1 MNLTN
6 DKQYRVRARTT
17 DLAANGP
24 TIQSVIFTYDIE
36 KPTSTITNLVSG
48 YVGSLTIVAGTA
60 TDDPSGALQY
70 ESKLGTSTIGVAIYS
85 VTDGQWWDSDLVDF
99 QSAVPIYY
107 EVANATGTNPN
118 TWTYTFPGPL
128 AGSFVDGRSYRFV
141 PRAVDLAGNA
151 EFASNV
157 APAGVGVTVTLD
169 ENPPTLTITKP
180 VDATPADDTS
190 PRISTVTT
198 GGGISYPL
206 INGTVTDGS
215 GPGNGIQKVQV
226 RVWKS
231 DPARYWNPGASYSPS
246 AFTMQ
251 KNGQRHGVVSG
262 AFDDE
267 LDDVVRDVQL
277 SDRL

>member
-1 MNLTN
+1 MNTQTSANTGPTAVEISVTEDPLGTPAYFNGTNFGGGSEQWFSYTGGSLASWTYNSANLNLTN

-107 EVANATGTNPN
+107 EVVNATGTS
-118 TWTYTFPGPL
+118 L
-128 AGSFVDGRSYRFV
+128 EQLELHV
-141 PRAVDLAGNA
+141 PRAARGKLCGRAV
-151 EFASNV
+151 V
-157 APAGVGVTVTLD
+157 
-169 ENPPTLTITKP
+169 P
-180 VDATPADDTS
+180 VCAA
-190 PRISTVTT
+190 
-198 GGGISYPL
+198 GGGLGGERGVRIEC
-206 INGTVTDGS
+206 GAGGGGGDGDA
-215 GPGNGIQKVQV
+215 G
-226 RVWKS
+226 
-231 DPARYWNPGASYSPS
+231 
-246 AFTMQ
+246 
-251 KNGQRHGVVSG
+251 
-262 AFDDE
+262 
-267 LDDVVRDVQL
+267 
-277 SDRL
+277 